1 MLAKSVARSI
11 DCSFRR
17 IQFTPD
23 LLPTDVTGVNV
34 YNQERGDFEF
44 KPGAVF
50 ANVVL
55 ADEINRASPKT
66 QSALLE
72 SMEERQVTVDTVTY
86 QLGSPFMVIATQNP
100 IEHEGTYPL
109 PEAQLDRFM
118 MRLSIGYP
126 SVESETAILATHGVA
141 STLDDIQPVTDAPGI
156 AELIAQAREVYVADT
171 LRGYIVAIAEAS
183 RKHPELYLGASP
195 RASITL
201 LRASRAMAASE
212 SRDYV
217 IPDDVKALA
226 GPGAHPPPD
235 RVGGRR
241 DERPHQRVDPDRAA
255 ERGPGPG
262 SREDLMPTRRGWTVF
277 AAGLADLGG
286 GPAGRVA
293 RPPHAGR
300 RARRPALAG
309 DAADPVDADPP
320 GDPPAPVD
328 RARVAGRAG
337 GRPPHD
343 REHGPDHHVVP
354 AARGRRPRRAG
365 TADAAGGGRHPAPQS
380 PDAALQPGLQA
391 AGAVR
396 HRAASRSTCPTRSAW
411 RGRASRPR
419 RGAS

>member
-1 MLAKSVARSI
+1 VEARREQADWERFTAAFNAIADNVERVVQGKEREVRLALVCLIAEGHLLIEDVPGVGKTMLAKSIARSI

-126 SVESETAILATHGVA
+126 NTQSESSILATHGIV
-141 STLDDIQPVTDAPGI
+141 STLDDLEPVNDAPGI
-156 AELIAQAREVYVADT
+156 ADMIELAREVFVADS
-171 LRGYIVAIAEAS
+171 LRDYIVSIADAS

-195 RASITL
+195 RASISL
-201 LRASRAMAASE
+201 LRASRAMAATE
-212 SRDYV
+212 GRDYV
-217 IPDDVKALA
+217 IPDDVKTLA
-226 GPGAHPPPD
+226 GPLLIH
-235 RVGGRR
+235 RLIV
-241 DERPHQRVDPDRAA
+241 
-255 ERGPGPG
+255 
-262 SREDLMPTRRGWTVF
+262 S
-277 AAGLADLGG
+277 
-286 GPAGRVA
+286 
-293 RPPHAGR
+293 
-300 RARRPALAG
+300 
-309 DAADPVDADPP
+309 
-320 GDPPAPVD
+320 
-328 RARVAGRAG
+328 
-337 GRPPHD
+337 
-343 REHGPDHHVVP
+343 
-354 AARGRRPRRAG
+354 
-365 TADAAGGGRHPAPQS
+365 ADAAMSGRSSEAILAELLNEVPVP
-380 PDAALQPGLQA
+380 
-391 AGAVR
+391 VR
-396 HRAASRSTCPTRSAW
+396 GKA
-411 RGRASRPR
+411 
-419 RGAS
+419 